1 MSNNAEQKYQ
11 GIESYI
17 YDEVLRY
24 VDDLLD
30 IAVDRLEQED
40 IDTKQRIW
48 NYIEVDIK
56 QKISEKKDK

>member
-1 MSNNAEQKYQ
+1 MSNNAERKYE

-30 IAVDRLEQED
+30 IAVDRLEKED

-56 QKISEKKDK
+56 QKIIEKKEK

>member
-1 MSNNAEQKYQ
+1 MSNNAERKYK